1 MGARVRTSVDHAPS
15 ERDSILTRLATR
27 AARLR
32 IEATAALLDA
42 VLIAGGYCL
51 VMLVRTVG
59 EATPSQWGRFLLF
72 LPVAVL
78 LTLGVAGLWGL
89 YAQIWRHASIAEARR
104 VLLAGATSALLVTGI
119 SLLAGRPFPLTVSVL
134 GAMAVTMLL
143 GAVRFQSR
151 LFAFNR
157 RQTETTGGLRVAVLG
172 AGEAGAELVRTMRRD
187 PRAGL
192 VPVVMLDDDETTH
205 GRACSGVPV
214 GGSFADLLAV
224 AAGTELHQVILAAPS
239 APAEAVRRA
248 ADLAD
253 AAGLPLRVLP
263 PVSELIGGQVR
274 TSSVRDLRIDDLLG
288 RAPVETDLAS
298 VRALLEGRRVL
309 VTGAGGSIGS
319 EIARQVAGCAPSALL
334 LLEHDET
341 HLHELM
347 ATLPE
352 SAPAVAL
359 LADVR
364 HRDHIANLFRLHRP
378 EVVFHAAAHKHVPL
392 LEAHPS
398 EAVKTNVAGTRN
410 VVDAAVAAGTDRFV
424 FISTDKAVEPSSVMG
439 ASKRLGEL
447 MTLGAGGHDR
457 HFCAVRFGNVLG
469 SRGSVIPTFMRQIET
484 GGPVTV
490 TDARM
495 TRFFMSIPE
504 AVQLVLQAA
513 ALSVGDEIFMLEM
526 GEPVRIIDLAKRMI
540 RLAGYRPGADVE
552 VRVTGVRPGEKLA
565 EELRTPAEAPLPTAH
580 SSIVALTRDSRL
592 PGPDAHVTEQLVRA
606 AVRGDDA
613 TVRAGVF
620 ALVRQAETGVPPV
633 TELPATVDL
642 RPRTPTIPEQ
652 VVWTSSTT

>member
-1 MGARVRTSVDHAPS
+1 M
-15 ERDSILTRLATR
+15 R
-27 AARLR
+27 AG
-32 IEATAALLDA
+32 ATAALLDA

-51 VMLVRTVG
+51 AMLVRTVG
-59 EATPSQWGRFLLF
+59 EASPSQWGRFLAF
-72 LPVAVL
+72 LPLAVL
-78 LTLGVAGLWGL
+78 LTLGVAARWGL
-89 YAQIWRHASIAEARR
+89 YAQIWRHASVAEARR
-104 VLLAGATSALLVTGI
+104 VLLAGLTSALLVTAA
-119 SLLAGRPFPLTVSVL
+119 SLTLGRPFPFTVSLL

-157 RQTETTGGLRVAVLG
+157 RQTEPNGLRVAVLG
-172 AGEAGAELVRTMRRD
+172 AGEAAAELVRSMRRD

-192 VPVVMLDDDETTH
+192 VPVVMFDDDEHTH

-214 GGSFADLLAV
+214 RGGFAALV
-224 AAGTELHQVILAAPS
+224 AAAADTELHQVILAIPS
-239 APAEAVRRA
+239 APAETVRRA

-253 AAGLPLRVLP
+253 RVSLPLRVLP
-263 PVSELIGGQVR
+263 PVSELMGGQVR
-274 TSSVRDLRIDDLLG
+274 TSAVRDLRIDDLLG
-288 RAPVETDLAS
+288 RPPIDTDLAS
-298 VRALLEGRRVL
+298 VHALLEGRRVL

-319 EIARQVAGCAPSALL
+319 EIARQVARCAPATLL

-352 SAPAVAL
+352 GAPAVPL

-364 HRDHIANLFRLHRP
+364 HRDHVAQLFLQHRP
-378 EVVFHAAAHKHVPL
+378 DVVFHAAAHKHVPL
-392 LEAHPS
+392 LETHPS
-398 EAVKTNVAGTRN
+398 EAVKTNVMGTRN
-410 VVDAAVAAGTDRFV
+410 VVDAAVGAGTGRFV

-447 MTLGAGGHDR
+447 MTLAAGGPDR

-469 SRGSVIPTFMRQIET
+469 SRGSVIPTFLRQIEA

-513 ALSVGDEIFMLEM
+513 AMSAGDEIFMLEM

-552 VRVTGVRPGEKLA
+552 VRVTGIRPGEKLT
-565 EELRTPAEAPLPTAH
+565 EELRTPAERPRPTAH
-580 SSIVALTRDSRL
+580 TSIVALTRDARV
-592 PGPDAHVTEQLVRA
+592 PGPDPQETEELVRA

-620 ALVRQAETGVPPV
+620 SLVQAADKSQQPSRALPGV
-633 TELPATVDL
+633 LDL
-642 RPRTPTIPEQ
+642 RADTPSIPEQ
-652 VVWTSSTT
+652 VAWTSSTT